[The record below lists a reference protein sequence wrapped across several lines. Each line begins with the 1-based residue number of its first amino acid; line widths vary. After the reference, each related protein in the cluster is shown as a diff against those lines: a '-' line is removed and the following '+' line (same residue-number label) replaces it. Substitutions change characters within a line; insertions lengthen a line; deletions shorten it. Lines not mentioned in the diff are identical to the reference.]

1 MAKTIDPAFRDALR
15 EESEHTR
22 DEPYPDITPTRP
34 NRSRVYSIRLSP
46 EEQTRVEKAARDLP
60 PIARAVNMHAGE
72 VTNKAVAETF
82 ALPYRGLWDAA

>member
-34 NRSRVYSIRLSP
+34 NMSRVYSIRLSP
-46 EEQTRVEKAARDLP
+46 EEQTRVEKAARDKHLP
-60 PIARAVNMHAGE
+60 PSTLVRAWILERLEQESA
-72 VTNKAVAETF
+72 
-82 ALPYRGLWDAA
+82 